1 MIDKTAL
8 GLLLAGLL
16 ISTGCGSDKY
26 PTEMSLEDAPETIAE
41 AFKDEKNANIKAMA
55 TQATQLLK
63 ARNYTGAHGIL
74 KQLMSLPDLTPEQR
88 DELDALFDEQRDRM
102 RSLNEGVREQF
113 RSAQQELRSA
123 IAEILTAEQ
132 QERFAELTVERRERS
147 RGDFRRGNGRGRQ

>member
-41 AFKDEKNANIKAMA
+41 AFKDEKNPNIKAMA

-88 DELDALFDEQRDRM
+88 DLLAGGM
-102 RSLNEGVREQF
+102 MAV
-113 RSAQQELRSA
+113 
-123 IAEILTAEQ
+123 AENLQKAAEQ
-132 QERFAELTVERRERS
+132 
-147 RGDFRRGNGRGRQ
+147 GNAQAGQYLKMQSFGK

>member
-88 DELDALFDEQRDRM
+88 DLLAGGM
-102 RSLNEGVREQF
+102 MAV
-113 RSAQQELRSA
+113 
-123 IAEILTAEQ
+123 AENLQKAAEQ
-132 QERFAELTVERRERS
+132 
-147 RGDFRRGNGRGRQ
+147 GNAQAGQYLKMQSLGK

>member
-1 MIDKTAL
+1 MIDRIAL

-41 AFKDEKNANIKAMA
+41 AFKDEKNPKIKAMA

-88 DELDALFDEQRDRM
+88 DLLAGGM
-102 RSLNEGVREQF
+102 MAV
-113 RSAQQELRSA
+113 
-123 IAEILTAEQ
+123 AENLQKAAEQ
-132 QERFAELTVERRERS
+132 
-147 RGDFRRGNGRGRQ
+147 GNAQAGRYLKQQSFGK